1 MAKTLK
7 SIVKEATSKLSS
19 KKIENAEHDA
29 LMLLLKTIDIDMARY
44 LAINEEKLSDDF
56 INDFLDDY
64 LELVDY
70 RSKHFPLQYLL
81 TEEYFCGLRFNV
93 DQNVLIPRADT
104 ETLVEKVL
112 FDNPDKNKTILDICT
127 GSGCI
132 AISLSK
138 LGEYIK
144 VVASDISREALEVA
158 SQNADENDINIKLI
172 ESNLFDNI
180 TDKFDIIT
188 CNPPYIR
195 SSVLETLEPEVSV
208 YEPKLALDGG
218 DDGLDIY
225 KEIARYAKD
234 YLNPDGKI
242 YLEIGYD
249 QKDDVKKVFGKYK
262 YVDCIKDL
270 AGNDRVMIFG
280 I

>member
-7 SIVKEATSKLSS
+7 KIVKEAALKLSS
-19 KKIENAEHDA
+19 KKIDNAEHDA
-29 LMLLLKTIDIDMARY
+29 LMLLLNTINLDMAKY
-44 LAINEEKLSDDF
+44 LTISDDELTDDF
-56 INDFLDDY
+56 IDSFIDEYD
-64 LELVDY
+64 ELVDY
-70 RSKHFPLQYLL
+70 RLKHFPLQYLL

-112 FDNPDKNKTILDICT
+112 FDNPDKNKTVLDICT

-158 SQNADENDINIKLI
+158 SQNADENDINIKFV

-180 TDKFDIIT
+180 TEKYDIIT
-188 CNPPYIR
+188 CNPPYIK
-195 SSVLETLEPEVSV
+195 SSVLKTLEPEVSK

-218 DDGLDIY
+218 KDGLDIY
-225 KEIARYAKD
+225 KEIAKNLKD
-234 YLNPDGKI
+234 HLNPDGKI

-249 QKDDVKKVFGKYK
+249 QKDDVKKVFSKYK